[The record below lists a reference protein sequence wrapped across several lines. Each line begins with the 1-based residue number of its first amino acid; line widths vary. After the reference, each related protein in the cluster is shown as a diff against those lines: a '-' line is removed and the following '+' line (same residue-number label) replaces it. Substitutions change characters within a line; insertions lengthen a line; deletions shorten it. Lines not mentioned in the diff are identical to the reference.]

1 MLLSL
6 GTLDIVGRLPSAI
19 QPEADA
25 RRMNSIAACIHSA
38 GWFLR
43 RRDLLRL
50 GYSDEN
56 VRDALACHSIFRVRQ
71 GWYSLPDA
79 PDSAIEAVRVGG
91 RLTSTSA
98 LESYGLPVPRTP
110 QLHIAVPETASR
122 LRTAH
127 DRFALLAGDVSI
139 CIHWNDVSRRGQD
152 SWRVSLDDALLAA
165 ICEQPKFVAIA
176 CASAVARRKGWSRA
190 RMDAVF
196 ARAPERVRAWRPL
209 VSWLDDSHGETFL
222 RLEFD
227 RVGIDYE
234 QQARVRG
241 VGLLDFRV
249 GVHTY
254 VEVDGAQHDLNW
266 IGETP
271 SSWEHYLD
279 RDTSMAITSKYVLHF
294 SYRQL
299 YSDLPRVIA
308 AISQRIADDA
318 ALDQRRKRHPFRSR
332 STSPH
337 LAALRKR
344 RRIAAIRARE
354 ARFAR

>member
-1 MLLSL
+1 
-6 GTLDIVGRLPSAI
+6 
-19 QPEADA
+19 
-25 RRMNSIAACIHSA
+25 MNSIAACIHSA

-50 GYSDEN
+50 GYSDKN
-56 VRDALACHSIFRVRQ
+56 VRDALACHSILRVRQ

-176 CASAVARRKGWSRA
+176 CASAVARANGCCVRACSRA
-190 RMDAVF
+190 GAGLAAAGEL
-196 ARAPERVRAWRPL
+196 ARRFPRGDLPSARIRPGRDRLRAAGSCSRRRTAGFPSGSTHVRRNGRSATRPE
-209 VSWLDDSHGETFL
+209 
-222 RLEFD
+222 
-227 RVGIDYE
+227 
-234 QQARVRG
+234 
-241 VGLLDFRV
+241 
-249 GVHTY
+249 
-254 VEVDGAQHDLNW
+254 
-266 IGETP
+266 
-271 SSWEHYLD
+271 LD
-279 RDTSMAITSKYVLHF
+279 RRGAELVGA
-294 SYRQL
+294 
-299 YSDLPRVIA
+299 LPRPRHLHGDHQQIR
-308 AISQRIADDA
+308 SSFFLPP
-318 ALDQRRKRHPFRSR
+318 AL
-332 STSPH
+332 
-337 LAALRKR
+337 L
-344 RRIAAIRARE
+344 
-354 ARFAR
+354 